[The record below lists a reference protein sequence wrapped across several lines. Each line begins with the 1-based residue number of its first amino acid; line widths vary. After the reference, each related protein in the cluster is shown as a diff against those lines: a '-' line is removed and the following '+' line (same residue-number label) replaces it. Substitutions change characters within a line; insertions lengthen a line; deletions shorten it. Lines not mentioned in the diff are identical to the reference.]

1 MESAYCK
8 NSKAT
13 GLGWED
19 VLFLEQE
26 PFVRDIVV
34 LVMEIDLKFGT
45 F

>member
-19 VLFLEQE
+19 VLFLELE
-26 PFVRDIVV
+26 PFVRDFMV
-34 LVMEIDLKFGT
+34 LLMVIDSEI
-45 F
+45 